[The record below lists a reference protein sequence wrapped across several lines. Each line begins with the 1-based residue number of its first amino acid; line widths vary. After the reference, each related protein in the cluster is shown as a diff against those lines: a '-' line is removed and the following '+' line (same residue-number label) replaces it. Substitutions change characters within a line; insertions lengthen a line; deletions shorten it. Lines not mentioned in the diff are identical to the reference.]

1 MNNSVFAAMTVAA
14 ILVFTAL
21 HSNSFA
27 HVSYQQRYNDR
38 YSAGSDY
45 AVIRLTL
52 VCLFGIFQVQDDV
65 HKVLLYL
72 YTDHSFVHYVKR
84 NYSPDGMLWH
94 SYQ

>member
-38 YSAGSDY
+38 YSAGSEGLGPIFD
-45 AVIRLTL
+45 A
-52 VCLFGIFQVQDDV
+52 GI
-65 HKVLLYL
+65 L
-72 YTDHSFVHYVKR
+72 
-84 NYSPDGMLWH
+84 
-94 SYQ
+94 